1 MEIKK
6 GYKQTEL
13 GIIPKEWEVKKIG
26 DCFDFLTTN
35 SYSREKMTYE
45 EQEYMN
51 IHYGDI
57 HMKYGAT
64 LDIEK
69 MKGKIP
75 YIKAEETLPK
85 KVILVEEGDL
95 LIADAS
101 EDYKDIGKSTE
112 VLNIKNSKVL
122 GGLHTLL
129 LRDKNNYFINGYK
142 GYILR
147 NEKISK
153 EVKKIATGISVLGI
167 SKTNLS
173 KLNIPIPPLK
183 EQEKIAKILLYYDK
197 AIEQQELL
205 IEKEKE
211 FKKGVLQ
218 KIFSQEIRFKGD
230 DRKDYSEWEKKR
242 LGDIVELIDGDRGKN
257 YPNENDIQKKGILFL
272 STANFYNNKLTFTS
286 SDKFIT
292 IEKFNQLKKG
302 KVTHNDLIIT
312 LRGSIGNIV
321 LFENKYYSTA
331 FINAQMMIIKPLKI
345 NKYYLHF
352 SLQDMIIK
360 KTLDKISSGS
370 AQPQLTK
377 KDLVDL
383 LIRIPSLKEQEKIAT
398 FLSNVDKKIEL
409 LENKLQLLKNEK
421 KGMMQK

>member
-13 GIIPKEWEVKKIG
+13 GIIPEEWEVKKLG

-75 YIKAEETLPK
+75 YIKAEEILPK
-85 KVILVEEGDL
+85 KIILVEEGDL

-173 KLNIPIPPLK
+173 ELNIPIPPLK
-183 EQEKIAKILLYYDK
+183 EQEKIAEILSYYDK

-211 FKKGVLQ
+211 FKKGMMQ
-218 KIFSQEIRFKGD
+218 KIFSQEIRFKD
-230 DRKDYSEWEKKR
+230 DNGNCYMEWKEENLGKITNICTGKKDMEDKK
-242 LGDIVELIDGDRGKN
+242 
-257 YPNENDIQKKGILFL
+257 ENGVFPFFVRSK
-272 STANFYNNKLTFTS
+272 
-286 SDKFIT
+286 T
-292 IEKFNQLKKG
+292 IERIDTYSYEGEAILIPGDGKIGEIFHYINGKFDYHQRVYKISDFNNNIGKYIYYYLKKNF
-302 KVTHNDLIIT
+302 KKHALMYTVKATVDS
-312 LRGSIGNIV
+312 LR
-321 LFENKYYSTA
+321 L
-331 FINAQMMIIKPLKI
+331 P
-345 NKYYLHF
+345 
-352 SLQDMIIK
+352 IIK
-360 KTLDKISSGS
+360 KFII
-370 AQPQLTK
+370 QLPTK
-377 KDLVDL
+377 L
-383 LIRIPSLKEQEKIAT
+383 EQEKIAN
-398 FLSNVDKKIEL
+398 FLSDIDSKIEL
-409 LENKLQLLKNEK
+409 LENKLELLKKEK
-421 KGMMQK
+421 KGIMQKLLTGEIRV

>member
-112 VLNIKNSKVL
+112 VLNMISC
-122 GGLHTLL
+122 
-129 LRDKNNYFINGYK
+129 
-142 GYILR
+142 
-147 NEKISK
+147 KI
-153 EVKKIATGISVLGI
+153 
-167 SKTNLS
+167 
-173 KLNIPIPPLK
+173 
-183 EQEKIAKILLYYDK
+183 
-197 AIEQQELL
+197 
-205 IEKEKE
+205 
-211 FKKGVLQ
+211 
-218 KIFSQEIRFKGD
+218 
-230 DRKDYSEWEKKR
+230 
-242 LGDIVELIDGDRGKN
+242 
-257 YPNENDIQKKGILFL
+257 
-272 STANFYNNKLTFTS
+272 
-286 SDKFIT
+286 
-292 IEKFNQLKKG
+292 
-302 KVTHNDLIIT
+302 
-312 LRGSIGNIV
+312 
-321 LFENKYYSTA
+321 
-331 FINAQMMIIKPLKI
+331 
-345 NKYYLHF
+345 
-352 SLQDMIIK
+352 
-360 KTLDKISSGS
+360 
-370 AQPQLTK
+370 
-377 KDLVDL
+377 
-383 LIRIPSLKEQEKIAT
+383 
-398 FLSNVDKKIEL
+398 
-409 LENKLQLLKNEK
+409 
-421 KGMMQK
+421 